1 MEGGGSS
8 APLGLQDIGDYTETN
23 DLFRIG
29 SASIVGMN
37 FAIAL
42 GRLGG
47 IGGISLNTYFDTF
60 GLEGV
65 LANSAL
71 VVIMIQIAR
80 WIYTTVYTDAAGKT
94 WSPLVFLCII
104 AMTQVLHDVLFYYG
118 AIKMIPTGNNEMIDA
133 LKKYA
138 NENGSRALVGHALYL
153 MLVAVIA
160 MALKNTSMMFS
171 FVVTNI
177 ALYTLPFVIT
187 TFGPKKVAAA
197 AAPAKSADQQTGGG
211 AAQQKPQ
218 PQQRESFGMAS
229 WGGGYY

>member
-1 MEGGGSS
+1 MDGGGSI
-8 APLGLQDIGDYTETN
+8 APLGLQDIGDYRETN

-71 VVIMIQIAR
+71 VVIMIQVAR
-80 WIYTTVYTDAAGKT
+80 WIYTTVYTDAAGKA

-104 AMTQVLHDVLFYYG
+104 AMTQILHDILFYYG
-118 AIKMIPTGNNEMIDA
+118 AIRMIPTGNNEMIDA

-187 TFGPKKVAAA
+187 TFGPKK
-197 AAPAKSADQQTGGG
+197 AAPKAQDTQQQGQQGGNPP
-211 AAQQKPQ
+211 APKPR
-218 PQQRESFGMAS
+218 PEAFGMAS
-229 WGGGYY
+229 WSGGYY